1 MIRRSLLIAS
11 LALLVSL
18 GIHLLG
24 LGYAVGVGHIPPSRQ
39 AADET
44 IAVSSA
50 FDDYAEDFED
60 PEAPE
65 PAPEPEPPE
74 PVAPV
79 PPKSETDVPDT
90 EVLVASENPQD
101 TYAPDTGVAQ
111 VVEPVPLA
119 GTQSDF
125 VSEPEVTEPTAK
137 PDSTEPVSPQPEQ
150 IAPLG
155 SETDTVEV
163 TAPVVAE
170 TPVARTEPETPPVS
184 EEVIAALPETLV
196 PIEPIEPRTAPE
208 VEVDTTPAPNER
220 TEEEQ
225 PKDDD
230 AEPEPQPLFPGLKN
244 GFDNLR
250 NPTETVQSPL
260 ETFRREGALASVGGF
275 GIQSGSAANSRG
287 PGNSDTTN
295 YAGRVLVHLNRT
307 RPVHVK
313 DIGFARVYF
322 EIAPNGSLNWIEIID
337 SSGSEAI
344 NRAARAQI
352 QSAVPFPLPPNGDRR
367 QLSFLYTS
375 R

>member
-18 GIHLLG
+18 GVHLLG
-24 LGYAVGVGHIPPSRQ
+24 LGYAVGVGNIPPARPTV
-39 AADET
+39 DET

-50 FDDYAEDFED
+50 FDDFAEDFED

-79 PPKSETDVPDT
+79 PPENETDVPHT

-101 TYAPDTGVAQ
+101 SYAPDTGTAQ
-111 VVEPVPLA
+111 IVEPVPLA

-125 VSEPEVTEPTAK
+125 VSEPDVTEPTAQ
-137 PDSTEPVSPQPEQ
+137 PDSTEPVSPQSQQ

-163 TAPVVAE
+163 TPPVAAE
-170 TPVARTEPETPPVS
+170 TPAARTEAEVPPAT
-184 EEVIAALPETLV
+184 EEVIAALPETL
-196 PIEPIEPRTAPE
+196 EPMESVEPLATPE
-208 VEVDTTPAPNER
+208 VEKDTTPAPNER
-220 TEEEQ
+220 AEEEQ
-225 PKDDD
+225 PKDD

-307 RPVHVK
+307 RPIHVK
-313 DIGFARVYF
+313 DKGFAHVYF
-322 EIAPNGSLNWIEIID
+322 EIAPNGGLNWIEIID

-352 QSAVPFPLPPNGDRR
+352 QSAVPFPLPPNGERR
-367 QLSFLYTS
+367 QLSFLYSS

>member
-18 GIHLLG
+18 GVHLLG
-24 LGYAVGVGHIPPSRQ
+24 LGYAVGVGNIPPAHQ
-39 AADET
+39 TADET

-50 FDDYAEDFED
+50 FDDFAEDFED
-60 PEAPE
+60 TEAPE

-111 VVEPVPLA
+111 IVEPVPLA

-125 VSEPEVTEPTAK
+125 VSEPDVTEPTAK
-137 PDSTEPVSPQPEQ
+137 PDSTEPVSPQSEQ

-170 TPVARTEPETPPVS
+170 TPVTRTEPETPPIS

-196 PIEPIEPRTAPE
+196 PIEPIEPLTPPE

-220 TEEEQ
+220 AEEEQ

-352 QSAVPFPLPPNGDRR
+352 QSAVPFPLPPNGERR
-367 QLSFLYTS
+367 QLSFLYSS